1 MHARVQGNLVCDQLT
16 GVQGNLQKVKH
27 ANTDKS
33 YCEFHC
39 SGTFVICRLESTFGR
54 VGDGAKGVAM
64 TDGVNFS
71 EVAGS
76 NTFAFMISKPDFFGE
91 ETAGFALGSILGFLE
106 EALFTKAFLFS
117 REDEGGA
124 GGPVD
129 NVCLLVLEEE
139 AVIESTSILEEE
151 GFVGL

>member
-1 MHARVQGNLVCDQLT
+1 M
-16 GVQGNLQKVKH
+16 
-27 ANTDKS
+27 
-33 YCEFHC
+33 
-39 SGTFVICRLESTFGR
+39 ICRLESTFGR

-64 TDGVNFS
+64 TGGVNFS

-91 ETAGFALGSILGFLE
+91 ETVGFALGSILGFLE
-106 EALFTKAFLFS
+106 EALFAKAFLFS

-124 GGPVD
+124 GGVVD
-129 NVCLLVLEEE
+129 NVCLLGLEEE
-139 AVIESTSILEEE
+139 GVIESTCILEGE